1 MGVVFAN
8 RSLNGSHIRY
18 TIFNNSYTI
27 SFNSWRHSNC
37 QDKDLIVLSITTLKV
52 IVENSIKY
60 FYRIAKDIKT
70 KHIEFNNHNY
80 VEFKDAFIVSI
91 TPLCLSIL
99 SMTWH
104 IHRLRNCRHRRCR
117 G

>member
-27 SFNSWRHSNC
+27 SFNSWKHSNC

-80 VEFKDAFIVSI
+80 VEFKRCIYSFNNTFMFKYFEYDLAYSSI
-91 TPLCLSIL
+91 EKLQT
-99 SMTWH
+99 
-104 IHRLRNCRHRRCR
+104 
-117 G
+117 